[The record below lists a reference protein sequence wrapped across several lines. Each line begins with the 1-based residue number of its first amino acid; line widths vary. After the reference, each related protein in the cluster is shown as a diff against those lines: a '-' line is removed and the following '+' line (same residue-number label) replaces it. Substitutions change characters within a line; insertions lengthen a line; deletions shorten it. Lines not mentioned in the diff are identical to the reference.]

1 MSEDF
6 GKNER
11 FPALPEI
18 TQKDIREMYPQ
29 YAHLENP
36 KYNSLLKDY
45 YACVTGYL
53 NDFYDPAVLEK
64 QLERRDLDTVCA
76 YELYQMK
83 KNFTTSDS
91 LNLSTFVQKN

>member
-1 MSEDF
+1 M
-6 GKNER
+6 

-18 TQKDIREMYPQ
+18 TQKDIRETFPQ
-29 YAHLENP
+29 YAHLENA
-36 KYNSLLKDY
+36 KYNRLLKDY

-83 KNFTTSDS
+83 KNFTTSDT